1 MDLNK
6 TFLISIH
13 PCAVFSSFKNQSS
26 HCLHTV
32 TQKARIKNPNKL
44 HLMKKQTYLTSHF
57 HTMQDAT
64 STLVY
69 RMASSGANNH
79 LCNLW
84 FGFYTAII
92 MIKYLSTVLKLH
104 IVSCKTVAE
113 R

>member
-1 MDLNK
+1 
-6 TFLISIH
+6 
-13 PCAVFSSFKNQSS
+13 
-26 HCLHTV
+26 
-32 TQKARIKNPNKL
+32 
-44 HLMKKQTYLTSHF
+44 
-57 HTMQDAT
+57 MQDAT

-79 LCNLW
+79 LW

>member
-1 MDLNK
+1 
-6 TFLISIH
+6 
-13 PCAVFSSFKNQSS
+13 
-26 HCLHTV
+26 
-32 TQKARIKNPNKL
+32 
-44 HLMKKQTYLTSHF
+44 MKKQTYLTSHF

-69 RMASSGANNH
+69 YMALSG

-104 IVSCKTVAE
+104 NVSCKTVAE